1 MLHILT
7 GRAGSGK
14 TTQVLRRMREAGER
28 RPQLLLVPEQ
38 ASFETERRFCREN
51 GNQAGR
57 YGEVLSFTRLENR
70 VLSLGGGAA
79 EPVLD
84 AGGRLLVLYAALRS
98 VQANLTVYAM
108 PSQKPAFL
116 TSLLTTLDEL
126 KSYCIT
132 GEQLTQVGE
141 ETEGLDGEKLRDLGL
156 IFGAYEAMTARGAL
170 DPRDRLTRLAEKLR
184 RFPFFQGQDVYLD
197 GFTDFTPQQGL
208 VLAELLRQ
216 AHSDTGADLWR
227 GGWGGGGLCPG
238 EENSGLD
245 QGAGCQGGLSC
256 GGGSSARRGMGADP
270 APAPFGAG
278 AFCPS
283 HALLYRPLGR

>member
-84 AGGRLLVLYAALRS
+84 AGGRLLVLYL
-98 VQANLTVYAM
+98 
-108 PSQKPAFL
+108 
-116 TSLLTTLDEL
+116 SLIHISE
-126 KSYCIT
+126 
-132 GEQLTQVGE
+132 
-141 ETEGLDGEKLRDLGL
+141 
-156 IFGAYEAMTARGAL
+156 
-170 DPRDRLTRLAEKLR
+170 PTR
-184 RFPFFQGQDVYLD
+184 P
-197 GFTDFTPQQGL
+197 
-208 VLAELLRQ
+208 
-216 AHSDTGADLWR
+216 
-227 GGWGGGGLCPG
+227 
-238 EENSGLD
+238 
-245 QGAGCQGGLSC
+245 
-256 GGGSSARRGMGADP
+256 
-270 APAPFGAG
+270 
-278 AFCPS
+278 
-283 HALLYRPLGR
+283 

>member
-98 VQANLTVYAM
+98 DQSADHPGRAEE
-108 PSQKPAFL
+108 
-116 TSLLTTLDEL
+116 LL
-126 KSYCIT
+126 YH
-132 GEQLTQVGE
+132 
-141 ETEGLDGEKLRDLGL
+141 
-156 IFGAYEAMTARGAL
+156 RGA
-170 DPRDRLTRLAEKLR
+170 
-184 RFPFFQGQDVYLD
+184 
-197 GFTDFTPQQGL
+197 
-208 VLAELLRQ
+208 
-216 AHSDTGADLWR
+216 
-227 GGWGGGGLCPG
+227 
-238 EENSGLD
+238 
-245 QGAGCQGGLSC
+245 
-256 GGGSSARRGMGADP
+256 ADP
-270 APAPFGAG
+270 G
-278 AFCPS
+278 
-283 HALLYRPLGR
+283 GRGDRGIGR

>member
-197 GFTDFTPQQGL
+197 GFTDFTP
-208 VLAELLRQ
+208 
-216 AHSDTGADLWR
+216 
-227 GGWGGGGLCPG
+227 
-238 EENSGLD
+238 
-245 QGAGCQGGLSC
+245 
-256 GGGSSARRGMGADP
+256 
-270 APAPFGAG
+270 
-278 AFCPS
+278 
-283 HALLYRPLGR
+283 